1 MTRRVR
7 RDDRGV
13 AALEVGILVSLL
25 LLLAF
30 GALPLYSMLAAKQ
43 KVSKASA
50 ATLRYATAV
59 ASNATRK
66 PGGALSRRPT
76 YDEIQ
81 SFARD
86 AADDSD
92 LDVTVTVCQGATCTD
107 ITADSPNHASPI
119 PARAGDTVHLTVRTT
134 VDMRVVGAVANA
146 ATSISGG
153 GDVFPDGLL
162 TVSSTASAR
171 EE

>member
-1 MTRRVR
+1 MIR

-13 AALEVGILVSLL
+13 AALEMGIFASVL

-30 GALPLYSMLAAKQ
+30 GALPLYSMLHASQ

-59 ASNATRK
+59 ASNATRTES
-66 PGGALSRRPT
+66 GTLSRRPT

-86 AADDSD
+86 AAGDED
-92 LDVTVTVCQGATCTD
+92 LDVTVTVCQGETCTD
-107 ITADSPNHASPI
+107 VTATSPNHADPI
-119 PARAGDTVHLTVRTT
+119 PARSGDTVRLTLRTT
-134 VDMRVVGAVANA
+134 VDLSALGRVANA
-146 ATSISGG
+146 AARIAGSEP
-153 GDVFPDGLL
+153 VFPENET
-162 TVSSTASAR
+162 TVTSTASAR